1 VSGLRIEGVRKSY
14 GGPAV
19 LAGVDLTV
27 PSGAIVALLGTS
39 GCGKTTLLRLI
50 AGFEAPEV
58 GRVVLGERVLDAPG
72 IHVPAEQRQ
81 IGYVP
86 QEGTL
91 FPHLT
96 VSANVGFGLTR
107 AERRSGRVAE
117 ALALTGLTGLEA
129 RYPSDLSG
137 GQQQRT
143 ALARA
148 LAPRPGL
155 ILLDEPFAALDMA
168 LRRTVSA
175 DVVALLRANG
185 ATAILVTHDPQEAFI
200 SADLVAV
207 MRRGM
212 IAQCAN
218 PATLYRSP
226 VDVDVARLT
235 GETIFLDAMLC
246 DGRAATVLGSLRVQA
261 DAPRSGPASV
271 LLRPEQIRLAAQ
283 GDGIAVHV
291 TASKFRGDH
300 TLVTVRAGGTDLALR
315 LPGLADAGETLHLQV
330 TGRGVAFPRDVP
342 GDAPSGP
349 CPALREREEPVAS
362 VTGG

>member
-1 VSGLRIEGVRKSY
+1 M
-14 GGPAV
+14 
-19 LAGVDLTV
+19 
-27 PSGAIVALLGTS
+27 ALLGGS

-50 AGFEAPEV
+50 AGFEAAQA
-58 GRVVLGERVLDAPG
+58 GRIVLGERVLEAPG
-72 IHVPAEQRQ
+72 LHVPAEQRH

-96 VSANVGFGLTR
+96 VAANVGFGLTR
-107 AERRSGRVAE
+107 PERRAGRVAE

-168 LRRTVSA
+168 LRRTVCA

-185 ATAILVTHDPQEAFI
+185 ATAILVTHDPQEAFA

-207 MRRGM
+207 MRRGT
-212 IAQCAN
+212 IAQCAD
-218 PATLYRSP
+218 PATLYRAP
-226 VDVDVARLT
+226 VDAEVATLT
-235 GETIFLDAMLC
+235 GETIFLDARL
-246 DGRAATVLGSLRVQA
+246 RAGCAETVLGPIGVQPC
-261 DAPRSGPASV
+261 APACGQASV
-271 LLRPEQIRLAAQ
+271 FLRPEQVRVAASGEGTAVRLLSR
-283 GDGIAVHV
+283 V
-291 TASKFRGDH
+291 FRGDH
-300 TLVTVRAGGTDLALR
+300 TLVSVAAGAAELTIR

-330 TGRGVAFPRDVP
+330 VGKGLAFPR
-342 GDAPSGP
+342 PS
-349 CPALREREEPVAS
+349 
-362 VTGG
+362 